1 MRERQKKREKS
12 WIKERKCRRGKADGT
27 IGRQDRF
34 EQPTITT
41 LQSFISYSDVA
52 SAVPPFLTSSTRQPP
67 LDIENISP
75 VFCKVTNMEEISP
88 RHLLA

>member
-1 MRERQKKREKS
+1 MER
-12 WIKERKCRRGKADGT
+12 RR

-41 LQSFISYSDVA
+41 LQSLISNSDVA
-52 SAVPPFLTSSTRQPP
+52 SAVPPVPPFLTSSTRQPP

-75 VFCKVTNMEEISP
+75 VFYKVTNMEEISP